1 MVKRE
6 NILFQFGKTG
16 GFIWD
21 FVSGID
27 ESRIKPIELKD
38 NFSKE
43 YEFPDTTDNYDA
55 LIVAMESLV
64 LDGFTVLQK
73 TNKYPKKISLI
84 CFVFGGL
91 KWIKSITF
99 KTHEYDKEYAI
110 NILKRTLRSY
120 VFSGPIE
127 KMRVEIDDAEY
138 KNGYQLNLF
147 SQMRKESSL
156 KKVINELKSR
166 FAIESPVYKIR
177 DFEPYSRIPER
188 RQILVRYDP

>member
-1 MVKRE
+1 M
-6 NILFQFGKTG
+6 
-16 GFIWD
+16 
-21 FVSGID
+21 
-27 ESRIKPIELKD
+27 
-38 NFSKE
+38 
-43 YEFPDTTDNYDA
+43 
-55 LIVAMESLV
+55 
-64 LDGFTVLQK
+64 
-73 TNKYPKKISLI
+73 
-84 CFVFGGL
+84 FGGS

-110 NILKRTLRSY
+110 NILIRALRSY

-147 SQMRKESSL
+147 SQVRKESSL
-156 KKVINELKSR
+156 KKAISELKSR
-166 FAIESPVYKIR
+166 FSIESPVYKIR